1 MNKNKSKELP
11 LLESIPNDQ
20 CSDKYED
27 ENGWLVDILTIA
39 ARNYGFN
46 NSLVYVYEQKISLLK
61 NSPLYSLSRQDLFWI
76 ADKFAWHFSRARY
89 KYDYH
94 YYHTQFFLV
103 FFGLEKRASLN
114 TLFWTEL
121 TYKRLE
127 KKALERPNPSQHTF
141 FRSGASSKSDF
152 LGYCLANKPV
162 GVQIHLCSQAVKD
175 LILEYNAKGG
185 RVFVDTG
192 SFSAFTKGVE
202 VDFDKVFREYFSLL
216 KKAQSPKLLTLVG
229 VDVIGQQ
236 GATLELLSKYKEEIY
251 KLICMG
257 ADVIVPIQLGILSLA
272 EAYKQT
278 ASILSTTAFRPGIP
292 SNKKSASLE
301 QILEFVTET
310 QPKNLH
316 CLGLASNKFQNLVD
330 KIKTI
335 SPNVHISAD
344 ATTLRAKLKK
354 GSKMVLAIEQATKQA
369 VEKALFVGSNGIDSY
384 QSLINGIFHKP
395 DFLPKQQA
403 KLLARLVSPLKQEQ
417 ERITFAALNG
427 LCGMD
432 NGSRLGD
439 LLESSYDK
447 ATVEQALKQFSEI
460 ITKPFV
466 SGNIRA
472 NIIAEIETRCA

>member
-1 MNKNKSKELP
+1 MTKNESKELP
-11 LLESIPNDQ
+11 LLESVPNDQ
-20 CSDKYED
+20 CSDHYED
-27 ENGWLVDILTIA
+27 ENSWLIDILTIA

-46 NSLVYVYEQKISLLK
+46 NSLVYEQKISLLK
-61 NSPLYSLSRQDLFWI
+61 GNPLCGLSRGDLFWI
-76 ADKFAWHFSRARY
+76 ADKFARHFSRAKYR
-89 KYDYH
+89 YDY
-94 YYHTQFFLV
+94 YFYHTQFFTV
-103 FFGLEKRASLN
+103 FFGLEKKTNLN
-114 TLFWTEL
+114 TLFWTDL

-127 KKALERPNPSQHTF
+127 KKALERPNPSQSTF

-152 LGYCLANKPV
+152 LGYCLAKKPV

-192 SFSAFTKGVE
+192 SFSTFTKGVE
-202 VDFDKVFREYFSLL
+202 VDFDKVFREYFSLV
-216 KKAQSPKLLTLVG
+216 KKAQNPELLTLVG

-236 GATLELLSKYKEEIY
+236 AATLELLSKYKEKIY

-257 ADVIVPIQLGILSLA
+257 ADVIVPIQLGTLSLA

-278 ASILSTTAFRPGIP
+278 VSILQTTAFRPGIP
-292 SNKKSASLE
+292 SNRKSASLE
-301 QILEFVTET
+301 QILEFVSTI

-316 CLGLASNKFQNLVD
+316 CLGLASNKFQDLID

-335 SPNVHISAD
+335 SPDTHLSGD

-354 GSKMVLAIEQATKQA
+354 GSKVVLAIEKTTKQA

-384 QSLINGIFHKP
+384 QSLINSIFHNP
-395 DFLPKQQA
+395 GFLSKSQA
-403 KLLARLVSPLKQEQ
+403 KLLAKLITPLKREQ
-417 ERITFAALNG
+417 ERIVFAALNG
-427 LCGMD
+427 LRGMD

-460 ITKPFV
+460 ITKPLV